1 MKLSRFDRTLLLAL
15 GLAFIAACFLA
26 SGCTTQAEWQASI
39 MSTRLGYEIGDGSY
53 NSRGDKA
60 TNDTDYQ
67 ALTVSIQPFQ
77 LWAWKA
83 QADIQAR
90 ASVEAQYAERP
101 PPPGPVLPV
110 GPPTPCVE
118 KPK

>member
-1 MKLSRFDRTLLLAL
+1 MRAHKILLLTLAA
-15 GLAFIAACFLA
+15 GLFAFAV
-26 SGCTTQAEWQASI
+26 SGCTSQAEWQASI
-39 MSTRLGYEIGDGSY
+39 MSTRLGYEIGDGTWD
-53 NSRGDKA
+53 SRGGKA
-60 TNDTDYQ
+60 HNDTDYQ

-118 KPK
+118 APK

>member
-1 MKLSRFDRTLLLAL
+1 MQSHENDRYVWVLL
-15 GLAFIAACFLA
+15 GLVLVALCFFA

-39 MSTRLGYEIGDGSY
+39 MSTRLGYEIGDGAWDT
-53 NSRGDKA
+53 RGGKVS
-60 TNDTDYQ
+60 NDTDYQ

-83 QADIQAR
+83 QADINAR
-90 ASVEAQYAERP
+90 AILEQKYADRDP
-101 PPPGPVLPV
+101 PKPVLPV
-110 GPPTPCVE
+110 GPPIPCVE